1 LEEFYKELPYKFD
14 IVDPLDRVFKPPEE
28 DPDTTN
34 QALTVAKLKEE
45 LVDLS
50 SIEGEK
56 LNAPLSQTIMVKI
69 NKLFTTED
77 KKCH

>member
-1 LEEFYKELPYKFD
+1 MEEFYKELPYKFD
-14 IVDPLDRVFKPPEE
+14 IVDPLNRVFKPPD

-34 QALTVAKLKEE
+34 QALTVEKLKDE
-45 LVDLS
+45 LVELS

-69 NKLFTTED
+69 NKLFTAED